1 MIIIFVDSHQVQV
14 YWGDLSHR
22 EMIEIWFCH
31 SLVRHSYYIWDASM
45 TRTNIGSLIEKWFSD
60 TLFATLMSSML
71 HVCIVAH
78 QSPII
83 PCLFFTIIIVSL
95 IDGPYIYVCQL
106 ARTMY
111 SVPVCEASQENLL
124 SQGMTEKEGCLI
136 EIKTEGDY
144 RLWGIHTKDTK
155 LEKKRRTRVGR
166 TRSQQSWYKYCVTGL
181 IYTFC
186 LQILMI

>member
-83 PCLFFTIIIVSL
+83 PCLFFYNYHCLINRWPLHLCLPISQDNVFCACLWSL
-95 IDGPYIYVCQL
+95 TRKPPFTRYDWE
-106 ARTMY
+106 RR
-111 SVPVCEASQENLL
+111 LL
-124 SQGMTEKEGCLI
+124 NWNQNRGRLQAMGYTYKGHQTREEKEDSAG
-136 EIKTEGDY
+136 
-144 RLWGIHTKDTK
+144 
-155 LEKKRRTRVGR
+155 
-166 TRSQQSWYKYCVTGL
+166 
-181 IYTFC
+181 
-186 LQILMI
+186 